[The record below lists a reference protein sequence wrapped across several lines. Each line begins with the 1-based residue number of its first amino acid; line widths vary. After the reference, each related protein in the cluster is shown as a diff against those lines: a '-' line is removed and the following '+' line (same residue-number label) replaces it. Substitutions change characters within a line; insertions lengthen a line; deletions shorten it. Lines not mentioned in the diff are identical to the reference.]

1 MDVGAGYKSVSEC
14 TRICIFMTK
23 IAKLSGK
30 GETFHVYGFG
40 VSPALGSS
48 PNPIATPLMW
58 MTTM

>member
-1 MDVGAGYKSVSEC
+1 
-14 TRICIFMTK
+14 MTK